1 MRLEKMSRKALE
13 LYIIKLSSAILF
25 EEDERNIKIYSKWLD
40 EARAESERRITARN
54 NYINNILNKK
64 HPKL

>member
-40 EARAESERRITARN
+40 EARAESERRIIARK
-54 NYINNILNKK
+54 NYVNYILNKK